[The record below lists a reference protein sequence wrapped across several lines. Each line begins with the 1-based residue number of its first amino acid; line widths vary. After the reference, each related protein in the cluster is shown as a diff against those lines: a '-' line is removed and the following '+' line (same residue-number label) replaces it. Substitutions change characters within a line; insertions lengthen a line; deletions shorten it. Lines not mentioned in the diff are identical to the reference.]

1 MTTPTSTSSPDPVR
15 AAVRASLETYE
26 PATLAVEVW
35 SGLRDEAIDLVLVP
49 EPVDAE
55 RARKDLE
62 LLALVADHLVRTGV
76 AVSLDSVLADTTLA
90 SFDSALRA
98 AGRATGT
105 RENQRG
111 RFRRLQAVRC
121 GLPWRKERRADGE
134 RIAALVRPEITAQIA
149 ELLPADGLSSG
160 RGAGALF
167 AAVQAAR
174 GRRRDRVGDRH
185 DVTASVWAHA
195 RGFAEDHGV
204 HLTKRSLEAA
214 VTYEVLIEPVPVAHL
229 VREYALTRRDLD
241 LGLVLAAK
249 LPVEPDAQDRA
260 ALRG

>member
-1 MTTPTSTSSPDPVR
+1 MR
-15 AAVRASLETYE
+15 AAARASLETYE
-26 PATLAVEVW
+26 PASLAVEVW

-98 AGRATGT
+98 AGRASGT

-134 RIAALVRPEITAQIA
+134 HIAALVRPEITTQIA
-149 ELLPADGLSSG
+149 ELLPADGLPG
-160 RGAGALF
+160 CHGAGALL

-174 GRRRDRVGDRH
+174 GRRRDRHLD
-185 DVTASVWAHA
+185 DVPATVWAHA